1 MVKFGPTL
9 LNFLN
14 SLILWFRL
22 SNMQHSRA
30 WDVTVANFEYNFA
43 LVDEIFDAFF
53 RFATTLGWDI
63 CSSTSGS
70 NFQQTLMSE
79 NIDFCQIC
87 FFPWTHCFFFLST
100 IALVKCIYGLNEA
113 FCTKTRD
120 KILSKKFLNLI
131 LRILCY
137 PDLLKISAAILL
149 FRKAQGKCHFERESP
164 YDRFSSLFLGCICTF
179 EVFILVFLY
188 FVILYLQFFQLFFP
202 ESPGK
207 MPLRTREPI
216 WQVF

>member
-1 MVKFGPTL
+1 MKYLTL
-9 LNFLN
+9 SSDLLQP
-14 SLILWFRL
+14 W
-22 SNMQHSRA
+22 
-30 WDVTVANFEYNFA
+30 V
-43 LVDEIFDAFF
+43 EIFAPVP
-53 RFATTLGWDI
+53 LG
-63 CSSTSGS
+63 
-70 NFQQTLMSE
+70 
-79 NIDFCQIC
+79 QIFSKPWC
-87 FFPWTHCFFFLST
+87 LKILISVRYVFFPWTHCFFFLST